1 MKEVTATELQ
11 KLLKEPSKVEV
22 IDVRE
27 TMEVQMGMIPNA
39 IHIPLGEI
47 QSRMS
52 ELEKKKEYVIVCGSG
67 NRSGVATQ
75 FLQAYGYDAAN
86 MVGGMLDWN
95 GEIQTNFGG

>member
-52 ELEKKKEYVIVCGSG
+52 ELEKKKEYVIVCRSG